1 MNAKREKKERTTMGG
16 AVDQAAFEKAIR
28 ENLSPDG
35 VAAAICYLRCAE
47 FGNRPTNERA
57 LAALREV
64 EWLADTLT
72 EILGVDE
79 HNRLI
84 EELGL

>member
-1 MNAKREKKERTTMGG
+1 MNEKRQDQEQITMGG
-16 AVDQAAFEKAIR
+16 AVDEAVFEKAIL
-28 ENLSPDG
+28 ENMSPDG

-47 FGNRPTNERA
+47 FGNQPTSERA
-57 LAALREV
+57 IAALREV

-72 EILGVDE
+72 ELLGVDE

>member
-1 MNAKREKKERTTMGG
+1 MNAGDRTTMGG
-16 AVDQAAFEKAIR
+16 AATFEKAIR

-35 VAAAICYLRCAE
+35 VAAAICYLRLAE
-47 FGNRPTNERA
+47 TGNRPTSDRA
-57 LAALREV
+57 IAALRQV

-72 EILGVDE
+72 DMLGVDE
-79 HNRLI
+79 HDRLI

>member
-1 MNAKREKKERTTMGG
+1 MSAKRKRQERTTMGG

-28 ENLSPDG
+28 DNLSPDG

-47 FGNRPTNERA
+47 FGNQPSDERA

-72 EILGVDE
+72 ELLGVDE
-79 HNRLI
+79 HNRLV